1 VNVPPPSFVDNP
13 DATAP
18 RPSQC
23 ACSPSCWAGHPASP
37 ERSRRDRAPS
47 ATWDPPVG
55 TIPFSG
61 YRVTQDFG
69 RARVHGSR
77 EDSSLFRFSP
87 STRRL
92 PARTQRKL
100 PISTRSSPRRYGR
113 RPAEWCPNPCAENQ
127 SSVNRQFDVAID
139 PRRLHY
145 RVDTSRIARDDLI
158 GQIVVAR
165 NREDKRLLASRL
177 IRFDHTD
184 VLVFDQCENQPALL
198 ANGSSWRI
206 LGTACADRKS

>member
-1 VNVPPPSFVDNP
+1 MYRQPVPLTIPTPPSL
-13 DATAP
+13 A
-18 RPSQC
+18 RPS
-23 ACSPSCWAGHPASP
+23 APARHLVGRVIPTVLSEAEGTERRLRRGIHPSGPSNFPVTALLRTLAGRGFT
-37 ERSRRDRAPS
+37 E
-47 ATWDPPVG
+47 
-55 TIPFSG
+55 
-61 YRVTQDFG
+61 
-69 RARVHGSR
+69 ARQ
-77 EDSSLFRFSP
+77 DSSLFRFSP